1 MWWPGTEL
9 NRRRQPFQGFNQPI
23 SLIGQLLNLSRW
35 PQFCDHSVT
44 SADVR
49 LKASAETRFPAF
61 RLGVHGAK
69 CHNPQLKPLLQ
80 LTTYWSEG
88 EVLKW
93 AGVGTEVEKVACEGV
108 AARMDGR
115 RWYERGSGVRMGSG
129 ARRTGAERGEPC
141 RVFELWANTS
151 CRRSH
156 QQRGR
161 TELDLS
167 SGQSFD
173 NCHGPTALGAAP
185 KRRLLG
191 GGGCWFG
198 LQWSCTQCCEAK
210 RQ

>member
-1 MWWPGTEL
+1 ML
-9 NRRRQPFQGFNQPI
+9 FRRRA
-23 SLIGQLLNLSRW
+23 LSEPSGAERTVGARVRKSR
-35 PQFCDHSVT
+35 QKEAAGA
-44 SADVR
+44 AD
-49 LKASAETRFPAF
+49 AGPMQIE
-61 RLGVHGAK
+61 
-69 CHNPQLKPLLQ
+69 
-80 LTTYWSEG
+80 WSEG

-141 RVFELWANTS
+141 RVFELLANTS

-167 SGQSFD
+167 SGQAFD